1 MKATHRNNTCI
12 LSFFVFFLC
21 STFTRADGKMAN
33 IPTNPSASSQS
44 QLGGRCRRNHH
55 STSQKSQQEPLH
67 TQLTEAQKAD
77 QNLQYMLSL
86 YKSAADPDGRP
97 KQHRLFGS
105 NTARLLRPN
114 TTQVW
119 SLTASSV
126 LRYTYTVEYD
136 LQSLSLEQLVRASF
150 VHLRPSSTSKTPHPS
165 PLRCR
170 ARVTSLGNDS
180 WTSPPGGLGRL
191 VTLEP
196 HQQWTETDIT
206 EHLTT
211 QVVTLTQGRPKQG
224 SRLTLMAQYW
234 CLDPGHWRSEALG
247 SLWRIR
253 GGHRRGRRAASANH
267 FNAPALLLFL
277 NEEEETREWRAA
289 TRTGGS
295 SLGRLTPEP
304 HHLSS
309 PRLRRSNGPNPP
321 GSIVS
326 DIPNY
331 RKHKKPSPKNQC
343 KLHSYRVTFAALGL
357 VKYLAPHQYN
367 PGYCKGDCP
376 RILHYG
382 LNPSSHAIMQNLIKG
397 KGMDEVP
404 SLSCVPYKYKPISVL
419 MLLDDNKTVDYKEIP
434 DMIAESCTC
443 R

>member
-1 MKATHRNNTCI
+1 MRATHRNNTCI
-12 LSFFVFFLC
+12 LSFVLLFLC
-21 STFTRADGKMAN
+21 TTFTRADGKKGN

-44 QLGGRCRRNHH
+44 HLGGRCRRNHH
-55 STSQKSQQEPLH
+55 NTRQKRPQEPLH
-67 TQLTEAQKAD
+67 TLLTDAQKAD

-86 YKSAADPDGRP
+86 FKSAADPDGRP

-105 NTARLLRPN
+105 NTVRLLRPN

-119 SLTASSV
+119 SRTASSV
-126 LRYTYTVEYD
+126 LRYTYAVKYD

-150 VHLRPSSTSKTPHPS
+150 VHLRPSSTSRTPHPS

-170 ARVTSLGNDS
+170 ARVTSLGHDS
-180 WTSPPGGLGRL
+180 WTSPPEGLGRL

-211 QVVTLTQGRPKQG
+211 QVVTLTQGKPKLA
-224 SRLTLMAQYW
+224 SHLTLMAQYW
-234 CLDPGHWRSEALG
+234 CLDPGHWRCEALG
-247 SLWRIR
+247 GLWMIR
-253 GGHRRGRRAASANH
+253 GGHRRGKRAASANH
-267 FNAPALLLFL
+267 LNAPALLLFL
-277 NEEEETREWRAA
+277 NEEEENREWRA
-289 TRTGGS
+289 
-295 SLGRLTPEP
+295 P
-304 HHLSS
+304 HHLSAH
-309 PRLRRSNGPNPP
+309 RLRRSNGPSPP

>member
-1 MKATHRNNTCI
+1 MRATHRNNTCI
-12 LSFFVFFLC
+12 LSVFVFFLC

-55 STSQKSQQEPLH
+55 SISQKSQQEPLH
-67 TQLTEAQKAD
+67 TLLTEAQKAD

-86 YKSAADPDGRP
+86 FKSAADPDGRP

-126 LRYTYTVEYD
+126 LHYTYTVTYN

-150 VHLRPSSTSKTPHPS
+150 VHLRPSNTSRTPHPS

-170 ARVTSLGNDS
+170 ARVTSLGHDS

-206 EHLTT
+206 E
-211 QVVTLTQGRPKQG
+211 
-224 SRLTLMAQYW
+224 S
-234 CLDPGHWRSEALG
+234 
-247 SLWRIR
+247 R

-267 FNAPALLLFL
+267 LNAPALLLFL

-289 TRTGGS
+289 TGAGGS
-295 SLGRLTPEP
+295 SLGGLTPEP
-304 HHLSS
+304 HHLSA

-343 KLHSYRVTFAALGL
+343 KLHSYRVTFASLGL

-397 KGMDEVP
+397 KGLDEVP
-404 SLSCVPYKYKPISVL
+404 SLSCVHTTLKL
-419 MLLDDNKTVDYKEIP
+419 
-434 DMIAESCTC
+434 CG
-443 R
+443 

>member
-1 MKATHRNNTCI
+1 M
-12 LSFFVFFLC
+12 
-21 STFTRADGKMAN
+21 
-33 IPTNPSASSQS
+33 
-44 QLGGRCRRNHH
+44 
-55 STSQKSQQEPLH
+55 
-67 TQLTEAQKAD
+67 
-77 QNLQYMLSL
+77 
-86 YKSAADPDGRP
+86 
-97 KQHRLFGS
+97 FGS

-150 VHLRPSSTSKTPHPS
+150 VHLRPSNTSRTPRPS

-170 ARVTSLGNDS
+170 ARVTSLGHDS

-206 EHLTT
+206 EYLTA
-211 QVVTLTQGRPKQG
+211 QQA
-224 SRLTLMAQYW
+224 SCLTLLAQYW

-247 SLWRIR
+247 SL
-253 GGHRRGRRAASANH
+253 RAASTNH
-267 FNAPALLLFL
+267 LNTPALLLFL
-277 NEEEETREWRAA
+277 NEEEETRDL
-289 TRTGGS
+289 GG
-295 SLGRLTPEP
+295 LTPEP
-304 HHLSS
+304 HHLSA

-321 GSIVS
+321 GSIAS

-331 RKHKKPSPKNQC
+331 RKHKKPSSKNQC